1 VSHARILFPA
11 LVLLSALGAPAVAG
25 EPAPVHPDVLRR
37 LAETGAP
44 VKVWIHFT
52 DKGLPDPAA
61 REQALAQ
68 AEAALSSRALVRRA
82 LRRTAAGLVDERDVP
97 VAAAYRAAVQ
107 QAGASVLHESRWLN
121 ALSATV
127 DAAAVAR
134 VAAVPG
140 VASITLVGRS
150 VPPRLMA
157 HVVTSSGGTADGATE
172 GAFYGLAETQHALI
186 NLPAVH
192 DAGYKGAGI
201 VIGIL
206 DTGFVTT
213 HAAFNDPG
221 QPLQVVAA
229 WDFVNDDASVAIDP
243 GDDPD
248 QHFHGTFILGELAA
262 YLPGS
267 LVGAAWEASYV
278 LCKTED
284 ATQEVQAEE
293 DLYVAGLEFAELNG
307 ADVCTSSLGYL
318 DWYTQADLDGQTAVT
333 TKAVNVA
340 TENGVAC
347 CTAAGN
353 QGYDLDP
360 AVSHLMA
367 PGDALDVITVGAV
380 EPTLENASFS
390 SDGPTADGRT
400 KPEIMTMG
408 TQVISVWPYDD
419 VQFGEAA
426 GTSTATPEMA
436 GVVACLLSA
445 HPEWSVVSLRA
456 RVTGTGSY
464 FGLPLPDPLSIW
476 GWGVADAGAALAL
489 SGTWSSLG
497 SGIAGTLGVPALAG
511 TGSLVADEPVTLSLT
526 AARPGAL
533 AVLVVGLTA
542 LNAPFKGGV
551 LVPHPDLLLAGL
563 PVDAAGT
570 LALSGAWN
578 PDVAGGASVFF
589 QAWIPDPLAVKGLA
603 SSNGLKATTP

>member
-1 VSHARILFPA
+1 VSHARIILPA
-11 LVLLSALGAPAVAG
+11 LFLLTTLSAPGVAG
-25 EPAPVHPDVLRR
+25 EPASVHPDVLRR
-37 LAETGAP
+37 LAETGVP

-52 DKGLPDPAA
+52 DKGLLDPAA

-68 AEAALSSRALVRRA
+68 AEEALSSRALSRRA

-97 VAAAYRAAVQ
+97 VAAAYRAAVIE
-107 QAGASVLHESRWLN
+107 AGAAVHHESRWLN

-127 DAAAVAR
+127 DAASLAR
-134 VAAVPG
+134 VAAVQG
-140 VASITLVGRS
+140 VKAITLVGRS
-150 VPPRLMA
+150 VPPRIAA
-157 HVVTSSGGTADGATE
+157 HVVTSSGGAADGATE

-192 DAGYKGAGI
+192 DAGYKGAGT
-201 VIGIL
+201 VIGVL

-221 QPLQVVAA
+221 HPLQVVAA
-229 WDFVNDDASVAIDP
+229 WDFVKNDPNVAIET

-284 ATQEVQAEE
+284 VTQEVQAEE
-293 DLYVAGLEFAELNG
+293 DNYVAGLEFAELNG
-307 ADVCTSSLGYL
+307 ADVCTSSLGYI
-318 DWYTQADLDGQTAVT
+318 DWYTQADLDGQTAIT

-353 QGYDLDP
+353 SGYDLDP
-360 AVSHLMA
+360 AVSHLIA

-445 HPEWSVVSLRA
+445 HPEWSVASLRA
-456 RVTGTGSY
+456 RVIGTGSY
-464 FGLPLPDPLSIW
+464 FGLPLPDPLSVW

-489 SGTWSSLG
+489 AGTWQSV
-497 SGIAGTLGVPALAG
+497 GIGVAGTLGVPQLLG
-511 TGSLVADEPVTLSLT
+511 TGSLVADEAVTLSLT

-533 AVLVVGLTA
+533 AVLVVGLSA
-542 LNAPFKGGV
+542 INAPFKGGI
-551 LVPHPDLLLAGL
+551 LVPNPDLLLSGL
-563 PVDAAGT
+563 LVDGAGT
-570 LALSGAWN
+570 LSLSGAWS
-578 PDVAGGASVFF
+578 PELPAGSSVYF
-589 QAWIPDPLAVKGLA
+589 QAWIPDPLAAKGLA
-603 SSNGLKATTP
+603 ASKGLKATTP